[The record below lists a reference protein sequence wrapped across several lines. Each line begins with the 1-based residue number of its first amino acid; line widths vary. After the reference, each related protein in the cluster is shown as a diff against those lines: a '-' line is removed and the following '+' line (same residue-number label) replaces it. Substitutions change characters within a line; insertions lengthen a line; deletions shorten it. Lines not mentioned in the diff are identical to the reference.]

1 MIVNDHGAR
10 KHAAGDIQARLLLVL
25 LCLSWGL
32 TWPAMKIALAGIP
45 PLSMRTLTAALGA
58 LTLFL
63 ICVAKRSGFRV
74 PGARA
79 WGHVVVASF
88 LNVVGFS
95 LFSAFALMAAAT
107 SRVAILAY
115 TLPIWTVLLAWL
127 VLNERPNRLQV
138 IAIALC
144 VVGLAILIYPLAAT
158 GIPLGAVFAVGSAW
172 SWAAGTVYIK
182 WARIDADPM
191 AVASWQLTIAF
202 FVIAGCMFAF
212 GGGLDLHNAHAAALV
227 GVVFA
232 GIVGNGIAY
241 GLWFAIV
248 RRVSAATASLGI
260 LGIPV
265 IGVLASVL
273 ILGDRPTLADLIGF
287 GFIFAASACV
297 LLTPHSPAAE
307 SATPRAAPP
316 IQRRA
321 RPSGSPDRPARR

>member
-1 MIVNDHGAR
+1 VIVNDHSAR
-10 KHAAGDIQARLLLVL
+10 KHAARSAGDIQARLLLIL

-32 TWPAMKIALAGIP
+32 TWPAMKIALAGMP
-45 PLSMRTLTAALGA
+45 PLSMRTLTAAFGA

-63 ICVAKRSGFRV
+63 ICLAKRSSFRV

-79 WGHVVVASF
+79 CGHVVVASF

-95 LFSAFALMAAAT
+95 LFSAFALMAATT

-127 VLNERPNRLQV
+127 VLNERPNRSQV

-144 VVGLAILIYPLAAT
+144 AVGLAILIYPLAAT

-191 AVASWQLTIAF
+191 AVASWQLTMAF

-212 GGGLDLHNAHAAALV
+212 GGGLDLHNAHAGALI

-248 RRVSAATASLGI
+248 RRVPAATASLGI

-265 IGVLASVL
+265 VGVLASIL
-273 ILGDRPTLADLIGF
+273 IIGDRPTVADVIGF
-287 GFIFAASACV
+287 AFIFAASACV
-297 LLTPHSPAAE
+297 LVTPVAAANAMNK
-307 SATPRAAPP
+307 ATP
-316 IQRRA
+316 
-321 RPSGSPDRPARR
+321 